1 VTRAAPAQQPLS
13 GRHGE
18 TEITPG
24 SRASEKDDREGGPGP
39 SALLASRSDAHHGRM
54 PDDADWRTMNASA
67 VSHDYD
73 VLVIGSGFGGSVTA
87 LRLTEKGY
95 RVGVLEAGRRFED
108 ADYARTSW
116 DARKFLWA
124 PKLGCR
130 GIQRIHMLRDVIILA
145 GAGVGGGS
153 LVYANT
159 LYRPKDAFYRDRQW
173 AHITDWRAELAPYY
187 DQAERMLGVVR
198 NPTMTPS
205 DEVMKQVAGEMGVGH
220 TFSMAPVGV
229 FFGLEGRKEPGVE
242 VDDPFFGGVGPRRR
256 GCVEVGECMTGCR
269 HNAKNTL
276 VKNYLYLAERAG
288 ATVHP
293 ETTAVSVRPLGRAG
307 YAVDTVRT
315 GAWRATRT
323 ARTFTAEHVVFAAG
337 TWGTQQLLHRM
348 KAQGSL
354 PTISA
359 ALGVL
364 TRTNSEALG
373 GALTTMRNRRKHD
386 FTSGVAITSSIHP
399 DEYTHIE
406 PVRYGRGSNAM
417 GLLSTLMTDG
427 GGKVPRAVKWLAH
440 AARHPGELASLY
452 AGLNHWSERAVIGLT
467 MQTLDNSITVHPKRT
482 RLGRIKLTSEQGH
495 GAANPTWVPA
505 ANEAMRRIAAKIGGF
520 PLNSVGEMFDIP
532 MTAHF
537 LGGCVIGDSPGSGVV
552 DPYHRMYG
560 HPGLHVVDGSAI
572 SANLGVNPAL
582 TITAQAERAMALWP
596 NKGDS
601 DTRPALGAA
610 YQRVAPVEPRS
621 PAVPPSAPAVLRL
634 PIAEIR

>member
-1 VTRAAPAQQPLS
+1 MNR
-13 GRHGE
+13 
-18 TEITPG
+18 
-24 SRASEKDDREGGPGP
+24 
-39 SALLASRSDAHHGRM
+39 SALPR
-54 PDDADWRTMNASA
+54 
-67 VSHDYD
+67 DYD

-108 ADYARTSW
+108 ADYPRTSW

-124 PKLGCR
+124 PKLGCK
-130 GIQRIHMLRDVIILA
+130 GIQRIHVLRNVIILA

-159 LYRPKDAFYRDRQW
+159 LYEPGDAFYHDRQW

-198 NPTMTPS
+198 NPTMTPT
-205 DEVMKQVAGEMGVGH
+205 DEVVKQVADQMGVGH
-220 TFSMAPVGV
+220 TFDPAPVGV
-229 FFGLEGRKEPGVE
+229 FFGRDGRKEPGVE
-242 VDDPFFGGVGPRRR
+242 ADDPFFGGTGPRRR
-256 GCVEVGECMTGCR
+256 GCLEVGECMTGCR

-276 VKNYLYLAERAG
+276 VKNYLYLAEKAG
-288 ATVHP
+288 AAVYP
-293 ETTAVSVRPLGRAG
+293 ETTAVMVRPLDHDG

-315 GAWRATRT
+315 GAWRAGRT
-323 ARTFTAEHVVFAAG
+323 ARTFTAEQVVFSAG

-348 KAQGSL
+348 KASGSL
-354 PTISA
+354 PEISA
-359 ALGVL
+359 RLGVL

-373 GALTTMRNRRKHD
+373 GALTTMRNRKKHG

-399 DEYTHIE
+399 DEHTHIE
-406 PVRYGRGSNAM
+406 FVRYGKGSNAM
-417 GLLSTLMTDG
+417 GLLSTVMTDG
-427 GGKVPRAVKWLAH
+427 GGHVPRWARWLTQV
-440 AARHPGELASLY
+440 ARHPGQLASLY
-452 AGLNHWSERAVIGLT
+452 FGISHWSERVVIGLT

-482 RLGRIKLTSEQGH
+482 WLGRIKLTSEQGH
-495 GAANPTWVPA
+495 GVPSPTWIPA
-505 ANEAMRRIAAKIGGF
+505 ANQTMRRIAAKIGGF
-520 PLNSVGEMFDIP
+520 PLNSIGEIADIP

-537 LGGCVIGDSPGSGVV
+537 IGGCVIGDCADSGVV

-582 TITAQAERAMALWP
+582 TITAQAERAIGLWP

-601 DTRPALGAA
+601 DPRPPLGAA
-610 YQRVAPVEPRS
+610 YRRVAPALPRR
-621 PAVPPSAPAVLRL
+621 PAVPPSAPAALRL
-634 PIAEIR
+634 PVVEVR